1 MDEKKVPQQADGRQI
16 EEAIALFEGILQSS
30 PEDQVA
36 LEALSLAYEQTG
48 NLPLARATLLRH
60 AGVVI
65 RQQALEAVPEL
76 IRRLKPYAENDFDAL
91 EALRSLE
98 TMAMAAPDGA
108 VPDGATVPGQPQ
120 QEKELRSGVSLRR
133 QVLRREMELAWKLL
147 EANELTQDEYAQL
160 VDDLSRLIANERQAI
175 ISLLHVLTDRSFPGL
190 ERILRYVSKASKTP
204 FIALGSFEVQKVDL
218 GSVPLEYLLQQGVLP
233 FETMG
238 NELLVALLNPLNAEI
253 RREIGT
259 LLGRRCHFYLV
270 TAEAFDAAIA
280 KLMPPAK
287 PEEPAAPGT

>member
-1 MDEKKVPQQADGRQI
+1 M
-16 EEAIALFEGILQSS
+16 
-30 PEDQVA
+30 
-36 LEALSLAYEQTG
+36 
-48 NLPLARATLLRH
+48 
-60 AGVVI
+60 VI

-108 VPDGATVPGQPQ
+108 VPDGAAAPGQPQ

-238 NELLVALLNPLNAEI
+238 NELLVALLNPSTPRYGARLAPFRPPLPLLPGD
-253 RREIGT
+253 RRG
-259 LLGRRCHFYLV
+259 LRRRHRQ
-270 TAEAFDAAIA
+270 ADAARQARGTRCTRLI
-280 KLMPPAK
+280 PPMNIIH
-287 PEEPAAPGT
+287 PACV